1 MWLIALKVT
10 VTVVLPLTATV
21 QEPVP
26 LHADHPAKVVPF
38 AGDALRVTEVPGL
51 KPALQTEPQLMPG
64 GVLVTVPV
72 PGPARVTVSIAVRG
86 GGTTTP
92 LNEAVTEALPF
103 KLNVHDP
110 VPLHAPLQPAK
121 IEFAA
126 GVAVRVIDVP
136 LLNAALQVV
145 PQLMPAGLLE
155 TVPLPVPERVRAN
168 TGELANVAET
178 LMFELS
184 VTVQVLDPLHAPPQ
198 FTNADPGFAVAVSVT
213 AVPAGKLPLQVG
225 PQLMPLGLL
234 TTAPL
239 PVTCT
244 VSCDGPEPM
253 DTPLQPVRTKMSAS
267 ENPKQTNPTLYI
279 FSPVSDRIVF
289 VVIRRA
295 FSMRAP
301 ER

>member
-1 MWLIALKVT
+1 MVT
-10 VTVVLPLTATV
+10 VQV
-21 QEPVP
+21 PVP
-26 LHADHPAKVVPF
+26 LQSPDHPTNVDPA
-38 AGDALRVTEVPGL
+38 AGVAVRVTEVPLL
-51 KPALQTEPQLMPG
+51 KIALHTEPQLIPG
-64 GVLVTVPV
+64 GLLVTVPL
-72 PGPARVTVSIAVRG
+72 PETLTVSAGDAEIAV
-86 GGTTTP
+86 
-92 LNEAVTEALPF
+92 NKAVTEVLAVKFTL
-103 KLNVHDP
+103 HGA
-110 VPLHAPLQPAK
+110 VPLQAPLQPAK
-121 IEFAA
+121 VEFAA

-213 AVPAGKLPLQVG
+213 AVPAGKLPLQVV

-295 FSMRAP
+295 FSMRAR